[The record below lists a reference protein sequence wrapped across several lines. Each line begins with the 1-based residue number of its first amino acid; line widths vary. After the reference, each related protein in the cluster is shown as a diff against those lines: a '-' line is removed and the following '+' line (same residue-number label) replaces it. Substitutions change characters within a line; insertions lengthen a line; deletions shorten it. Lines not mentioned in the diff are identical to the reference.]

1 MMERIT
7 EPELMD
13 EEEQVK
19 AYANKEYAF
28 AHFSE
33 PHDLF
38 VNTFQEKF
46 PDINSSFNDVVLD
59 LGCGSCDITRQFA
72 KAYKDA
78 SFHAVDGSALMLKY
92 GKELNDKENLSH
104 RIKLIETCLP
114 KMDSSQQLY
123 HLIISNSLLHHL
135 HSPNTLWETIQ
146 QHAKPYAH
154 VFVMDLIRPVDE
166 QTVAYLT
173 NEYAA
178 NEPEILKSDF
188 ENSLR
193 AAFTVKEVRQQL
205 DEMSWS
211 NLRVE
216 EISNCHMI
224 IHGVLK

>member
-1 MMERIT
+1 MMDRII
-7 EPELMD
+7 EPELMN

-19 AYANKEYAF
+19 AYAF
-28 AHFSE
+28 ANFSE

-38 VNTFQEKF
+38 VKIFQEKF
-46 PDINSSFNDVVLD
+46 PDINSSFNDAVLD
-59 LGCGSCDITRQFA
+59 LGCGPCDITRRFA

-92 GKELNDKENLSH
+92 GKELNDEEKLSH
-104 RIKLIETCLP
+104 RIKLVETSLP
-114 KMDSSQQLY
+114 KVELPQQFY

-135 HSPNTLWETIQ
+135 HNPITLWETIQ

-154 VFVMDLIRPVDE
+154 VYVMDLVRPVDE
-166 QTVAYLT
+166 QTVTFLS

-193 AAFTVKEVRQQL
+193 ASFSIEEVRQQL
-205 DEMSWS
+205 KEVGLS
-211 NLRVE
+211 NLTVE
-216 EISNCHMI
+216 EIGDRHMI
-224 IHGVLK
+224 IYGVL

>member
-1 MMERIT
+1 MMDRIT

-19 AYANKEYAF
+19 AYAF

-38 VNTFQEKF
+38 VKTFQEKF

-59 LGCGSCDITRQFA
+59 LGCGPCDITRRFS

-78 SFHAVDGSALMLKY
+78 SFHAVDGSTLMLKY

-104 RIKLIETCLP
+104 RVKLIETCLP
-114 KMDSSQQLY
+114 KVELPQQLY

-135 HSPNTLWETIQ
+135 HNPITLWETIQ
-146 QHAKPYAH
+146 QHTKPYAH
-154 VFVMDLIRPVDE
+154 VFVMDLVRPIDE

-193 AAFTVKEVRQQL
+193 AAFTEEEVRQQL
-205 DEMSWS
+205 DEVGLP
-211 NLRVE
+211 NLVVE
-216 EISNCHMI
+216 AIGDRHMI
-224 IHGVLK
+224 IYGVL